1 MHFNKRVRNWQT
13 STHTALAVVLR
24 FIAFRKWRH
33 YFLNFVAPVPITVSA
48 MQISTLAFG
57 SKSAAKFIYPPVGVN
72 FTTLDNTFNN
82 T

>member
-1 MHFNKRVRNWQT
+1 MHFNKRARNWQT
-13 STHTALAVVLR
+13 NTHTALAVVLR

-57 SKSAAKFIYPPVGVN
+57 SRSAAKFIYPPVSVN